1 MAYNAT
7 EICVINGDDE
17 SLTFSVGS
25 SIVDAVF
32 VVQLQIG
39 TDLLRKSLGG
49 SDDVTL
55 SGGVLTVKIDESD
68 FLDLG
73 LVPLTVARY
82 SLITTDT
89 DGKLNTFQHGD
100 FKIFYHG
107 K

>member
-7 EICVINGDDE
+7 EICVVNGDDE
-17 SLTFSVGS
+17 TLSFSVGS

-39 TDLLRKSLGG
+39 TDLLRKSLNT
-49 SDDVTL
+49 SADVTL
-55 SGGVLTVKIDESD
+55 ADGTLTVKIDGND

-89 DGKLNTFQHGD
+89 DGKLNTFQHGA
-100 FKIFYHG
+100 FKVFYHG